1 VGELHFRPQC
11 GEKNCG
17 GKKEQK
23 NVMSTTVMCVGELYF
38 RPQRGEKNYE
48 SKKEDEK

>member
-1 VGELHFRPQC
+1 V
-11 GEKNCG
+11 EKKIVEEKRN
-17 GKKEQK
+17 KK
-23 NVMSTTVMCVGELYF
+23 MSSTVMCVGELYF